1 MYNLDQPQ
9 ISGTLSSPKA
19 IHIELREADRSS
31 PGVLWSVWKLGWPR
45 RKTAI
50 TSARAEGQ

>member
-31 PGVLWSVWKLGWPR
+31 PGVLWSVWKLG
-45 RKTAI
+45 
-50 TSARAEGQ
+50 